1 MSMSNVTTR
10 NGDEIVAPRGLAG
23 VVVADTAIG
32 AVRGEEGFYH
42 YRQYAAPD
50 LAREQSLEAVW
61 HLLHVGH
68 LPGDDELATFRAMTA
83 AQRSIPNAVAEA
95 LPAIVAAAPDGAPM
109 ASGRT
114 ALSLLATHDG
124 LRPWLETAPDEL
136 AVQARRLVAAF
147 PTLVGALWRLRS
159 GETPL
164 EPDPSLGLAADH
176 VRMITGTAPTPEDTR
191 AIERYLMLTVDHGL
205 NASTFTARTVASTGA
220 DLGAVTV
227 AALGSLSGPLH
238 GAAPSRVLQMLLEIG
253 DPSRA
258 DAWVQAALARN
269 DVIMGFGHRVYRTED
284 PRSALLKETA
294 LEMGG
299 PLVDLAVEVE
309 DVIQDALERHRP
321 GRDLRTNVEYYASVV
336 LHLVGLPADLFTP
349 TFAVSRMIGWTA
361 HAIEQ
366 TKGNRIIRPSSRYV
380 GPTPG

>member
-1 MSMSNVTTR
+1 M
-10 NGDEIVAPRGLAG
+10 
-23 VVVADTAIG
+23 
-32 AVRGEEGFYH
+32 
-42 YRQYAAPD
+42 
-50 LAREQSLEAVW
+50 
-61 HLLHVGH
+61 
-68 LPGDDELATFRAMTA
+68 
-83 AQRSIPNAVAEA
+83 
-95 LPAIVAAAPDGAPM
+95 AAA
-109 ASGRT
+109 RT

-124 LRPWLETAPDEL
+124 LQPWLETGPDEL
-136 AVQARRLVAAF
+136 HLQARRLVAGF
-147 PTLVGALWRLRS
+147 PTLVGALWRLRN
-159 GETPL
+159 GEAPVV
-164 EPDPSLGLAADH
+164 PDQSLGLAADH
-176 VRMITGTAPTPEDTR
+176 VRMITGTAPTPEHAR
-191 AIERYLMLTVDHGL
+191 AVERYLILTVDHGL

-238 GAAPSRVLQMLLEIG
+238 GAAPSRVLEMLLEIG

-258 DAWVQAALARN
+258 DAWVQAALARH

-299 PLVDLAVEVE
+299 PLVELAVEVE
-309 DVIQDALERHRP
+309 DVILAALDRHRP

-366 TKGNRIIRPSSRYV
+366 TVGNRIFRPSSRYV

>member
-1 MSMSNVTTR
+1 MSMSTI
-10 NGDEIVAPRGLAG
+10 DEIVAPRGLAG
-23 VVVADTAIG
+23 VVVTDTSIG
-32 AVRGEEGFYH
+32 AVRGDEGFFH
-42 YRQYAAPD
+42 YRQYSAPD

-68 LPGDDELATFRAMTA
+68 LPDDGELARFRAETA
-83 AQRSIPNAVAEA
+83 AQRRIPDAVAEA
-95 LPAIVAAAPDGAPM
+95 LAAIVAAAPDGAPM
-109 ASGRT
+109 ADART

-124 LRPWLETAPDEL
+124 LRPWLDTEPEEL
-136 AVQARRLVAAF
+136 AVQARRLVAGF
-147 PTLVGALWRLRS
+147 PTLIGTLWRLRG

-176 VRMITGTAPTPEDTR
+176 IRMITGTAPTPEHTR
-191 AIERYLMLTVDHGL
+191 AVERYLMLTVDHGL
-205 NASTFTARTVASTGA
+205 NASTFAARAVASTGA

-238 GAAPSRVLQMLLEIG
+238 GGAPSRVLEMLLEIG
-253 DPSRA
+253 EPSRA

-309 DVIQDALERHRP
+309 DVILAALDRHRP

-336 LHLVGLPADLFTP
+336 LHLAGLPADLFTP

-366 TKGNRIIRPSSRYV
+366 TQGNRIIRPSSRYV

>member
-1 MSMSNVTTR
+1 MTTSTI
-10 NGDEIVAPRGLAG
+10 DEIRAPRGLAG
-23 VVVADTAIG
+23 VVVTDTAIG

-42 YRQYAAPD
+42 YREYSAPD
-50 LAREQSLEAVW
+50 LARHQSFEAVW

-68 LPGDDELATFRAMTA
+68 LPDDDELARFRAETA
-83 AQRSIPNAVAEA
+83 AQRPIPAAVADA
-95 LPAIVAAAPDGAPM
+95 LSTIVAAAPDGAPM
-109 ASGRT
+109 AAART

-124 LRPWLETAPDEL
+124 LQPWLETGPDEL
-136 AVQARRLVAAF
+136 HLQARRLVAGF
-147 PTLVGALWRLRS
+147 PTLVGALWRLRN
-159 GETPL
+159 GEAPVV
-164 EPDPSLGLAADH
+164 PDQSLGLAADH
-176 VRMITGTAPTPEDTR
+176 VRMITGTAPTPEHAR
-191 AIERYLMLTVDHGL
+191 AVERYLILTVDHGL

-238 GAAPSRVLQMLLEIG
+238 GAAPSRVLEMLLEIG

-258 DAWVQAALARN
+258 DAWVQAALARH

-299 PLVDLAVEVE
+299 PLVELAVEVE
-309 DVIQDALERHRP
+309 DVILAALDRHRP

-366 TKGNRIIRPSSRYV
+366 TVGNRIFRPSSRYV

>member
-1 MSMSNVTTR
+1 MTTSTI
-10 NGDEIVAPRGLAG
+10 DEIRAPRGLAG
-23 VVVADTAIG
+23 VVVTDTAIG

-42 YRQYAAPD
+42 YRQYSAPD
-50 LAREQSLEAVW
+50 LARQQSFEAVW

-68 LPGDDELATFRAMTA
+68 LPDDDELARFRAETA
-83 AQRSIPNAVAEA
+83 AQRPIPAAVADA
-95 LPAIVAAAPDGAPM
+95 LSTIVAAAPDGAPM
-109 ASGRT
+109 AAART

-124 LRPWLETAPDEL
+124 LQPWLETGPDEL
-136 AVQARRLVAAF
+136 HLQARRLVAGF
-147 PTLVGALWRLRS
+147 PTLVGALWRLRN
-159 GETPL
+159 GEAPVV
-164 EPDPSLGLAADH
+164 PDQSLGLAADH
-176 VRMITGTAPTPEDTR
+176 VRMITGTAPTPEHAR
-191 AIERYLMLTVDHGL
+191 AVERYLILTVDHGL

-238 GAAPSRVLQMLLEIG
+238 GAAPSRVLEMLLEIG

-258 DAWVQAALARN
+258 DAWVQAALARH

-299 PLVDLAVEVE
+299 PLVELAVEVE
-309 DVIQDALERHRP
+309 DVILAALDRHRP

-366 TKGNRIIRPSSRYV
+366 TVGNRIFRPSSRYV

>member
-1 MSMSNVTTR
+1 MTTSTI
-10 NGDEIVAPRGLAG
+10 DEIRAPRGLAG
-23 VVVADTAIG
+23 VVVTDTAIG
-32 AVRGEEGFYH
+32 AVRGEEGFFH
-42 YRQYAAPD
+42 YRQYSAPD

-61 HLLHVGH
+61 YLLHVGH
-68 LPGDDELATFRAMTA
+68 LPDADELARFRTETA
-83 AQRSIPNAVAEA
+83 AQRPIPDAVAEA
-95 LPAIVAAAPDGAPM
+95 LPALVKAAPDGAPM
-109 ASGRT
+109 AAART

-124 LRPWLETAPDEL
+124 LRPWLETEPDQL
-136 AVQARRLVAAF
+136 AMQARRLVAAF
-147 PTLVGALWRLRS
+147 PTLVGALWRLRN
-159 GETPL
+159 GDTPL
-164 EPDPSLGLAADH
+164 APDPSLGLAADH
-176 VRMITGTAPTPEDTR
+176 VRMITGTPPTPEHAR
-191 AIERYLMLTVDHGL
+191 AVERYLMLTVDHGL

-238 GAAPSRVLQMLLEIG
+238 GAAPSRVLEMLLEIG
-253 DPSRA
+253 EPSRA

-294 LEMGG
+294 LELGG

-309 DVIQDALERHRP
+309 DVILEALDRHRP

-366 TKGNRIIRPSSRYV
+366 TIGNRIIRPSSRYV

>member
-1 MSMSNVTTR
+1 
-10 NGDEIVAPRGLAG
+10 
-23 VVVADTAIG
+23 
-32 AVRGEEGFYH
+32 
-42 YRQYAAPD
+42 
-50 LAREQSLEAVW
+50 
-61 HLLHVGH
+61 
-68 LPGDDELATFRAMTA
+68 
-83 AQRSIPNAVAEA
+83 
-95 LPAIVAAAPDGAPM
+95 
-109 ASGRT
+109 
-114 ALSLLATHDG
+114 
-124 LRPWLETAPDEL
+124 
-136 AVQARRLVAAF
+136 VQARRLVAAF
-147 PTLVGALWRLRS
+147 PTLVGALWRLRN
-159 GETPL
+159 GEAPL
-164 EPDPSLGLAADH
+164 EPDSSLGLAADH
-176 VRMITGTAPTPEDTR
+176 VRMITGTAPTPEHTR

-220 DLGAVTV
+220 DLGAVVV

-238 GAAPSRVLQMLLEIG
+238 GAAPSRVLEMLLEIG

-299 PLVDLAVEVE
+299 PLVELAVEVE

-336 LHLVGLPADLFTP
+336 LHLVGLPSELFTP

-366 TKGNRIIRPSSRYV
+366 TMGNRIIRPSSRYV
-380 GPTPG
+380 GPSPG